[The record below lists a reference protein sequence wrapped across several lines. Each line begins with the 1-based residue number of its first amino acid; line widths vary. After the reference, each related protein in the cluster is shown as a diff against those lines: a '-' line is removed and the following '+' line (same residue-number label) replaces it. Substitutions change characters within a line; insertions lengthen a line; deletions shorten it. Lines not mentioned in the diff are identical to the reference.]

1 MNFDYTGRD
10 PLGQTHD
17 GAIDAATRDEA
28 IQTLNRDGLQVIK
41 ISEGDDGLNL
51 FPRRLTRSD
60 IIYTTTQLAIMV
72 DTGINLATALQGL
85 LEQEDNPT
93 LHKLLTALKK
103 DVEAGECF
111 SAAVARHPRYFD
123 KTFVALI
130 RASEQTGT
138 LGEMLDHIA
147 DYMRKDL
154 ESRSKVRSA
163 LAYPVVMMVL
173 AMSVTTF
180 LLTFV
185 MPKFTPLFARK
196 GIKLPST
203 TVFLMHLSEAM
214 TEYWYAWLA
223 GAVVLVVGFL
233 YGRRTDV
240 GRMAL
245 DYLRLNMPIL
255 GPMFRKVCIS
265 RSIRSLGA
273 MVQSGVSVLE
283 ALKLSAEVS
292 GNYYYEKAWKDALEE
307 VTNGSRISEALAG
320 NDLFPRTLIQMIG
333 SGEDTGRLDYVLK
346 KVSGYY
352 DGEVE
357 TALKTATSMLEPMM
371 ITVMGVVVGGIG
383 MSVMLPIFT
392 LSRSH

>member
-1 MNFDYTGRD
+1 MNFEYTARD
-10 PLGQTHD
+10 PLGQSHD
-17 GAIDAATRDEA
+17 GSIEAATRDEA
-28 IQTLNRDGLQVIK
+28 IQSLNRDGFQVID
-41 ISEGDDGLNL
+41 IAEGDDGLNL
-51 FPRRLTRSD
+51 FPRRLSKSD

-93 LHKLLTALKK
+93 LHKLLAALKK
-103 DVEAGECF
+103 DVEGGEAF
-111 SAAVARHPRYFD
+111 STALARHPRYFD

-130 RASEQTGT
+130 KASEQTGT

-147 DYMRKDL
+147 EYMRKDMD
-154 ESRSKVRSA
+154 SRSKVRSA
-163 LAYPVVMMVL
+163 MAYPAVMLVI
-173 AMSVTTF
+173 AISVTTF

-196 GIKLPST
+196 GIKLPGT
-203 TVFLMHLSEAM
+203 TVFLMHLSDAM

-223 GAVVLVVGFL
+223 GVVILVAGFL
-233 YGRRTDV
+233 IGRRTDV
-240 GRMAL
+240 GRMVL
-245 DYLRLNMPIL
+245 DWMRLNLPIV

-283 ALKLSAEVS
+283 ALQLSAEVS
-292 GNYYYEKAWKDALEE
+292 GNYFYERAWQNALTE
-307 VTNGSRISEALAG
+307 VTNGSRISEALTG
-320 NDLFPRTLIQMIG
+320 NQLFPKTLIQMIG
-333 SGEDTGRLDYVLK
+333 SGEETGRLDYVLK

>member
-1 MNFDYTGRD
+1 MNFEYTARD

-17 GAIDAATRDEA
+17 GSIEAATRDEA
-28 IQTLNRDGLQVIK
+28 IQSLHRDGFQVTD
-41 ISEGDDGLNL
+41 ISEGDDGLSM
-51 FPRRLTRSD
+51 FPRRLSKSD

-72 DTGINLATALQGL
+72 DTGINLASALQGL
-85 LEQEDNPT
+85 LAQEDNPT

-103 DVEAGECF
+103 DVEAGEAF
-111 SAAVARHPRYFD
+111 SSAVARHPRYFD

-130 RASEQTGT
+130 RASEQTGS

-147 DYMRKDL
+147 EYMRKDL
-154 ESRSKVRSA
+154 ESSSKVRSA
-163 LAYPVVMMVL
+163 LAYPSVMLVM
-173 AMSVTTF
+173 AIGVTTF

-203 TVFLMHLSEAM
+203 TVFLMHLS
-214 TEYWYAWLA
+214 TTLTNYWYLWLA
-223 GAVVLVVGFL
+223 GIVLLVVGFL
-233 YGRRTDV
+233 LGRRTDL
-240 GRMAL
+240 GRKTL
-245 DYLRLNMPIL
+245 DWLRLNMPIL

-292 GNYYYEKAWKDALEE
+292 GNYYYEQAWKHALEE
-307 VTNGSRISEALAG
+307 VTNGRRISEALTG
-320 NDLFPRTLIQMIG
+320 NPLFPKTLIQMIG

-357 TALKTATSMLEPMM
+357 TALKTATSILEPLM
-371 ITVMGVVVGGIG
+371 IAVMGVVVGGIA

>member
-111 SAAVARHPRYFD
+111 SAAVTRHPRYFD

>member
-1 MNFDYTGRD
+1 MNFDYTARD
-10 PLGQTHD
+10 PLGHTHD
-17 GAIDAATRDEA
+17 GSIDTATRDEA
-28 IQTLNRDGLQVIK
+28 IQSLHRDGLQVIK

-51 FPRRLTRSD
+51 FPRRLSKSD

-85 LEQEDNPT
+85 LEQEENPT
-93 LHKLLTALKK
+93 LHKLLSALKK

-111 SAAVARHPRYFD
+111 STAVARHPRYFD

-130 RASEQTGT
+130 KASEQTGT

-163 LAYPVVMMVL
+163 LAYPCVMLVL
-173 AMSVTTF
+173 AISVTTF

-203 TVFLMHLSEAM
+203 TVFLMHLSDAM
-214 TEYWYAWLA
+214 REYWYAWVA
-223 GAVVLVVGFL
+223 GLLVLTAGFL
-233 YGRRTDV
+233 YGRRTEI
-240 GRMAL
+240 GRMVL
-245 DYLRLNMPIL
+245 DYVRLNMPVL

-292 GNYYYEKAWKDALEE
+292 GNYFYEKAWKDALDD
-307 VTNGSRISEALAG
+307 VTNGSRISEALSG
-320 NDLFPRTLIQMIG
+320 NDLFPKTLIQMIG

>member
-1 MNFDYTGRD
+1 MNFDYTARD
-10 PLGQTHD
+10 PLGHSHD
-17 GAIDAATRDEA
+17 GSIEAASRDEA
-28 IQTLNRDGLQVIK
+28 IQELQRDGLQVTK
-41 ISEGDDGLNL
+41 ILEGDDGLNL
-51 FPRRLTRSD
+51 FPRRLSKSD

-93 LHKLLTALKK
+93 LHKLLSALKK

-130 RASEQTGT
+130 KASEQTGT

-147 DYMRKDL
+147 EYMRKDL

-163 LAYPVVMMVL
+163 LAYPCVMLVL

-196 GIKLPST
+196 GIKLPGT
-203 TVFLMHLSEAM
+203 TVFLMHLSDAM
-214 TEYWYAWLA
+214 REYWYAWLA

-233 YGRRTDV
+233 YGRRTDI
-240 GRMAL
+240 GRMVL
-245 DYLRLNMPIL
+245 DYVRLNMPVL

-292 GNYYYEKAWKDALEE
+292 GNYYYEKAWKDALED

-320 NDLFPRTLIQMIG
+320 NELFPKTLIQMIG

>member
-1 MNFDYTGRD
+1 MNFEYTARD
-10 PLGQTHD
+10 ALGHTHD
-17 GAIDAATRDEA
+17 GSIDAASRDEA
-28 IQTLNRDGLQVIK
+28 IQTLNRDGLQVTN

-51 FPRRLTRSD
+51 FPRRLTKSD

-103 DVEAGECF
+103 DVEAGESF
-111 SAAVARHPRYFD
+111 SAALARHPRYFD

-130 RASEQTGT
+130 KASEQTGT

-154 ESRSKVRSA
+154 ESRGKVRSA
-163 LAYPVVMMVL
+163 LAYPCAMLVL

-196 GIKLPST
+196 GTKLPST
-203 TVFLMHLSEAM
+203 TVFLMHLSEAL
-214 TEYWYAWLA
+214 TEYWYAWVA
-223 GAVVLVVGFL
+223 GAVLLVVGFL
-233 YGRRTDV
+233 FARRTDV
-240 GRMAL
+240 GRMVL
-245 DYLRLNMPIL
+245 DWLRLNVPIL

-273 MVQSGVSVLE
+273 MVQSGVSVLD

-292 GNYYYEKAWKDALEE
+292 GNYYYEQAWQHALEE
-307 VTNGSRISEALAG
+307 VTNGRRISEALAG
-320 NDLFPRTLIQMIG
+320 NQLFPKTLIQMIG

-357 TALKTATSMLEPMM
+357 TALKTATSMLEPLM
-371 ITVMGVVVGGIG
+371 ITAMGVVVGGIG
-383 MSVMLPIFT
+383 MSVMLPIFS
-392 LSRSH
+392 LSRSP

>member
-1 MNFDYTGRD
+1 MNFEYTARD
-10 PLGQTHD
+10 PLGNTHD
-17 GAIDAATRDEA
+17 GSIDAATRDEA
-28 IQTLNRDGLQVIK
+28 IQTLNRDGLQVVTIA
-41 ISEGDDGLNL
+41 EGDDGLNL
-51 FPRRLTRSD
+51 FPRRLSRSD

-93 LHKLLTALKK
+93 LHKLLSALKK
-103 DVEAGECF
+103 DVEAGESF
-111 SAAVARHPRYFD
+111 SASLARHPRYFD

-130 RASEQTGT
+130 KASEQTGT

-163 LAYPVVMMVL
+163 LAYPCVMLVI
-173 AMSVTTF
+173 AMNVTIF

-185 MPKFTPLFARK
+185 MPKFTPLFTRK

-203 TVFLMHLSEAM
+203 TVFLMHLSETL

-223 GAVVLVVGFL
+223 GVALLVVGFL
-233 YGRRTDV
+233 FARRTEV
-240 GRMAL
+240 GRMVL
-245 DYLRLNMPIL
+245 DWLRLNVPIL

-283 ALKLSAEVS
+283 ASSSRRKCLGTISTRRRGRMPSKKSPMAV
-292 GNYYYEKAWKDALEE
+292 
-307 VTNGSRISEALAG
+307 GSVKHWQAINSS
-320 NDLFPRTLIQMIG
+320 PRR
-333 SGEDTGRLDYVLK
+333 S
-346 KVSGYY
+346 
-352 DGEVE
+352 
-357 TALKTATSMLEPMM
+357 
-371 ITVMGVVVGGIG
+371 
-383 MSVMLPIFT
+383 
-392 LSRSH
+392 SR

>member
-1 MNFDYTGRD
+1 MNFDYTARD
-10 PLGQTHD
+10 PLGKMQD
-17 GAIDAATRDEA
+17 GSIEAATRDEA
-28 IQTLNRDGLQVIK
+28 IQSLHRDDFQVTD

-51 FPRRLTRSD
+51 FPRRLTKSD

-72 DTGINLATALQGL
+72 DTGINLAAALQGL
-85 LEQEDNPT
+85 LEQEENPT

-103 DVEAGECF
+103 DVEAGEAF

-130 RASEQTGT
+130 KASEQTGT

-147 DYMRKDL
+147 EYMRKDL
-154 ESRSKVRSA
+154 ESRGKVRSA
-163 LAYPVVMMVL
+163 LAYPAVMLVL
-173 AMSVTTF
+173 AISVTTF

-203 TVFLMHLSEAM
+203 TVFLMHLSEMM

-223 GAVVLVVGFL
+223 GVVILVVGFVL
-233 YGRRTDV
+233 GRRTEA
-240 GRMAL
+240 GRMVL
-245 DYLRLNMPIL
+245 DWLRLHMPIL

-283 ALKLSAEVS
+283 ALQLSAEVS
-292 GNYYYEKAWKDALEE
+292 GNYYYEKAWRQALEE
-307 VTNGSRISEALAG
+307 VTNGSRISDALAG
-320 NDLFPRTLIQMIG
+320 NQLFPRTLIQMIG

-392 LSRSH
+392 LSRSQ